1 MSVFFFFLPL
11 YGLCKRIRQCQR
23 GIGCH
28 VCHLEYIW
36 TTERNGLKTMAV
48 GDIVQYKGITYYI
61 KEAEILVQN
70 ASVRHQYRFC
80 MENGFC
86 VKEMHNPYMTGLSLP
101 GSVEKVSG
109 DQVQVKLDIDAVEKH
124 NCWYTYSTFYSTFYC
139 MPEIGDRVHLYI
151 PGMRE
156 EQAFIL
162 NSIRDKVSGQ
172 ESGGGNFQAGS
183 AAAGGGSEQQ
193 EKRKADEGAGGGVLS
208 WLSSLSN
215 MPQGTLVALGIGTS
229 ETCYYIKGDR

>member
-1 MSVFFFFLPL
+1 
-11 YGLCKRIRQCQR
+11 
-23 GIGCH
+23 
-28 VCHLEYIW
+28 
-36 TTERNGLKTMAV
+36 
-48 GDIVQYKGITYYI
+48 
-61 KEAEILVQN
+61 
-70 ASVRHQYRFC
+70 
-80 MENGFC
+80 
-86 VKEMHNPYMTGLSLP
+86 MTGLSLL

-156 EQAFIL
+156 EQVFIL

-229 ETCYYIKGDR
+229 ETCCYIKGDR